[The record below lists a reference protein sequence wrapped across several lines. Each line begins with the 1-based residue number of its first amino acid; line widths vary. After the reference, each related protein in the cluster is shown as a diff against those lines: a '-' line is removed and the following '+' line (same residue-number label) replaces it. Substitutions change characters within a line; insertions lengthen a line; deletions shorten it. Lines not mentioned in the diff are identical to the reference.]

1 MNIIVTG
8 GSGRIGRYV
17 VAELVRHKHHVT
29 SVDVKP
35 LDIQGSRFVRAD
47 ITDFDQIR
55 QVLEGQEAVV
65 HMGAW
70 ANWGMVSPSQ
80 TYGDNTQGT
89 YNVFQACADLG
100 VKRIVS
106 ASSNHVYGF
115 GIGET
120 PPVYVA
126 LDEKHSTATH
136 KLLWFIENGRRT
148 DGGIFCRQLWNGNI
162 VVSYIGGESTG
173 SP

>member
-70 ANWGMVSPSQ
+70 AMETIRRGRIMFFKPAQIWGLSALFPHQVTMYTV
-80 TYGDNTQGT
+80 
-89 YNVFQACADLG
+89 LG
-100 VKRIVS
+100 S
-106 ASSNHVYGF
+106 EGHPLSM
-115 GIGET
+115 
-120 PPVYVA
+120 
-126 LDEKHSTATH
+126 
-136 KLLWFIENGRRT
+136 
-148 DGGIFCRQLWNGNI
+148 
-162 VVSYIGGESTG
+162 
-173 SP
+173 